1 VISVALDVAKCA
13 VPQMDLNAAATS
25 AHVARRIRNLITDWL
40 RIFYVVS
47 WHRSLMVSSTAV
59 DTNSADA
66 AWLDLVVSLGQDL
79 S

>member
-1 VISVALDVAKCA
+1 M
-13 VPQMDLNAAATS
+13 PQRQ
-25 AHVARRIRNLITDWL
+25 AHVARRVRNLITDWL

-66 AWLDLVVSLGQDL
+66 VSLDLVVSLTFYFAILLDL
-79 S
+79 GYRREGLA